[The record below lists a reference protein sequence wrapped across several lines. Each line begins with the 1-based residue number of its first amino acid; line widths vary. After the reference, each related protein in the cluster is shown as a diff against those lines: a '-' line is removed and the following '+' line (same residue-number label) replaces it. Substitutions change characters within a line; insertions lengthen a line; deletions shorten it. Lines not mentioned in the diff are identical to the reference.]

1 MTFVKKNIDK
11 GFMLAE
17 TLVVTAFV
25 AGVLIYLF
33 IQFTNL
39 SNNYNDSYNYN
50 TVEGLYSVRNIKN
63 YILSDSEAL
72 MQLKNNL
79 SIDNYIDMTDCS
91 IFSEQLYC
99 SKLLELENVNKIIIT
114 TNLFDKELF
123 SVYDSG
129 FKKFVNKIDAEGNEK
144 YRILVE
150 FNNSTYA
157 TIRFGE

>member
-1 MTFVKKNIDK
+1 MKKNISK

-50 TVEGLYSVRNIKN
+50 TVEGLYSVRNIRN
-63 YILSDSEAL
+63 YILSDLEAL
-72 MQLKNNL
+72 THIENNL
-79 SIDNYIDMTDCS
+79 SPNNYIDILDCS
-91 IFSEQLYC
+91 IFSEQPYC
-99 SKLLELENVNKIIIT
+99 QKLFELENVNKVIIT
-114 TNLFDKELF
+114 TNVFDKEMF
-123 SVYDSG
+123 SIYDSG
-129 FKKFVNKIDAEGNEK
+129 FKKFINKISAEGNEK

-150 FNNSTYA
+150 FKNSTYA